1 MTLTVCICYDLQ
13 ILFIIVQQVFK
24 DLGNNNEKG
33 DIIKLLIPIQNNIYS
48 EFYDIEFKKEVLFA

>member
-1 MTLTVCICYDLQ
+1 MILTVCICYDLQ

>member
-1 MTLTVCICYDLQ
+1 MILTVCICYDLQ

-24 DLGNNNEKG
+24 DLGNNNEQG

-48 EFYDIEFKKEVLFA
+48 EFYDIEFKKKVLFA

>member
-24 DLGNNNEKG
+24 DLGNNNEQG

-48 EFYDIEFKKEVLFA
+48 EFYDIEFKKKVLFA